1 MKDTYK
7 LSIQTYY
14 TYYNLSKHQT
24 YHVIDLTDHRCNFPD
39 TCTSLRLSSLI
50 TSHCCSVAHGQ
61 GAFVPL
67 TTQTIREN
75 TNTIVTG
82 QKNSLPMAVYQ
93 RCTLICAPC
102 DSELYG
108 YAPASYNCASWVWVN
123 TLHYQFTFLSIFLKR
138 KLCFMFYYA
147 TKKLTR
153 VRLHRWVFLI
163 IKLCQTIFQ
172 VVQHRRKSLGLC

>member
-1 MKDTYK
+1 MH
-7 LSIQTYY
+7 L
-14 TYYNLSKHQT
+14 N
-24 YHVIDLTDHRCNFPD
+24 NFPN

-61 GAFVPL
+61 DVFVPL
-67 TTQTIREN
+67 TIKTIREN

-93 RCTLICAPC
+93 RCTFNLCPVWFRT
-102 DSELYG
+102 LR

-123 TLHYQFTFLSIFLKR
+123 TLHYQFTFMSIFLKR

-147 TKKLTR
+147 TKKVTR
-153 VRLHRWVFLI
+153 VRLHRWFFII
-163 IKLCQTIFQ
+163 IKLC
-172 VVQHRRKSLGLC
+172 